1 MSSLASFIFSL
12 VDLHTAT
19 ISGNLWT
26 RATEVCKVIG
36 NGEKSKIAAII
47 KQSCSKKK
55 FTHRYQMSIVH
66 TVYTPVG
73 WPKDSQKYVLY
84 LNEVFMK
91 YLESTAK
98 SKRLQQAL
106 LQCVVFLC
114 LAGAPKKDVGR
125 TSLSNSRLLQ
135 PDIGY
140 VV

>member
-84 LNEVFMK
+84 IYEVSRINCQKQKTSTGAAAMCCFLMFGRSSQK
-91 YLESTAK
+91 KMLEEHH
-98 SKRLQQAL
+98 
-106 LQCVVFLC
+106 
-114 LAGAPKKDVGR
+114 
-125 TSLSNSRLLQ
+125 
-135 PDIGY
+135 
-140 VV
+140 